1 MHVDIYQQ
9 ANIGTITFIQ
19 PPELK
24 NTSDQLAVIIENTD
38 MKENVPQPFR
48 VKGLD
53 LWFLL
58 KGIYNNN

>member
-1 MHVDIYQQ
+1 MHADIYQQ

-19 PPELK
+19 PRELK